1 MKQSLTN
8 EQRLR
13 KLINMNHSML
23 NALLVERLLTIA
35 QLTKD
40 GIEQHPEMFD
50 NPFVSHKTYSLL
62 IENIEQVF
70 DTKF

>member
-13 KLINMNHSML
+13 KLINMNHSIL

-35 QLTKD
+35 QLTKNA
-40 GIEQHPEMFD
+40 IEENPESFD
-50 NPFVSHKTYSLL
+50 NAFVSHKTYSLL